1 MRLLVKGN
9 DISGSQVST
18 NRIIPGHLAFPSNYS
33 ARREYS
39 EKDLRDSNHFEDFW
53 AEAQGLVEMVK
64 LLTVSQGGGWVD
76 EKWRCYYKFA

>member
-9 DISGSQVST
+9 GILGSQATT
-18 NRIIPGHLAFPSNYS
+18 NRFVPGHLSFPGNYNAS
-33 ARREYS
+33 RECS

-64 LLTVSQGGGWVD
+64 LLTVSQ
-76 EKWRCYYKFA
+76 EKE